1 MYLKKLHI
9 SNFRCFRD
17 YTIEFAPG
25 VTVLFGKN
33 GSGKSTLIH
42 AIHKALSF
50 AFKNDKVEEDELTL
64 SSGFS
69 SLRPNQY
76 RKKED
81 IVRDEKSGFPSLLT
95 SVSMQKQTSWK
106 LP

>member
-50 AFKNDKVEEDELTL
+50 AFYKDTKREDALNL
-64 SSGFS
+64 GAGF
-69 SLRPNQY
+69 L
-76 RKKED
+76 
-81 IVRDEKSGFPSLLT
+81 
-95 SVSMQKQTSWK
+95 MQKVRIFYK
-106 LP
+106 

>member
-50 AFKNDKVEEDELTL
+50 AFKNT
-64 SSGFS
+64 
-69 SLRPNQY
+69 R
-76 RKKED
+76 
-81 IVRDEKSGFPSLLT
+81 VRDKKRLVKVGNLIKNSYLYR
-95 SVSMQKQTSWK
+95 
-106 LP
+106 

>member
-42 AIHKALSF
+42 AIHKAFGMLMYT
-50 AFKNDKVEEDELTL
+50 KNKYENVMVKGKRKKKLMGYKTIKKTKIYYEED
-64 SSGFS
+64 
-69 SLRPNQY
+69 Y
-76 RKKED
+76 
-81 IVRDEKSGFPSLLT
+81 I
-95 SVSMQKQTSWK
+95 M
-106 LP
+106 

>member
-25 VTVLFGKN
+25 VTVLFGNN

-42 AIHKALSF
+42 AIHKALGMLMYT
-50 AFKNDKVEEDELTL
+50 KNKYENIMVKGKRKKKLMDYKTIKKTKIYYEED
-64 SSGFS
+64 
-69 SLRPNQY
+69 Y
-76 RKKED
+76 
-81 IVRDEKSGFPSLLT
+81 I
-95 SVSMQKQTSWK
+95 M
-106 LP
+106 